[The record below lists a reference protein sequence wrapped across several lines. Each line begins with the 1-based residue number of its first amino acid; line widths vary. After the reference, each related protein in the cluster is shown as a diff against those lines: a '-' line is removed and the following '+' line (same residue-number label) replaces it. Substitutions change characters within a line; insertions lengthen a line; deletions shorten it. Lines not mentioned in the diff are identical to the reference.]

1 MKFRL
6 QNEWT
11 ASTPETP
18 LRALYPLREE
28 AQALPAKVACFGVGG
43 GENEAKRMRGTTSL
57 QAKLLRP
64 ARRQNAF
71 LNFSLKYAHMQNRG
85 KEQME
90 K

>member
-1 MKFRL
+1 MDGEHAGDSAAGFI
-6 QNEWT
+6 
-11 ASTPETP
+11 
-18 LRALYPLREE
+18 
-28 AQALPAKVACFGVGG
+28 PAPGGGPGSACEKSACFGVGG